1 MVTHD
6 VGCARLMEMIL
17 GRRAERAS
25 LRGRYCML
33 LEEEMRFA
41 DAISCERRLNSVRYI
56 ENKSSNTAETPVW
69 RSGRL
74 QFTNQRQNI

>member
-1 MVTHD
+1 
-6 VGCARLMEMIL
+6 
-17 GRRAERAS
+17 
-25 LRGRYCML
+25 ML

-56 ENKSSNTAETPVW
+56 ENKSSNTAETCVW
-69 RSGRL
+69 GSGRL